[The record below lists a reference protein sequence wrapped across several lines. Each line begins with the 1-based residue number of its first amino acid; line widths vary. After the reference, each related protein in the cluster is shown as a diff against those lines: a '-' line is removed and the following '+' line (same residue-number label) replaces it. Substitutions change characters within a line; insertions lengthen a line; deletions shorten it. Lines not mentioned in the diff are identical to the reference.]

1 MENISVDQLH
11 TRIENLGPNEL
22 ILDVR
27 SQEEFKEGHIKGAK
41 NTNHEEVVS
50 IANELKKYQTVYVH
64 CKMGGRAQMAAQ
76 TLKDAGLTN
85 IVCVKDGGMQRWQ
98 EQGWPIEK

>member
-1 MENISVDQLH
+1 MDNISVDEFH
-11 TRIENLGPNEL
+11 DRVENLGSNDL

-27 SQEEFKEGHIKGAK
+27 SPGEFNEGHIKGAM
-41 NTNHEEVVS
+41 NTNHEEVAS
-50 IANELKKYQTVYVH
+50 IVDEIKQYQTVYVH

-76 TLKDAGLTN
+76 ILRDAGLSN

-98 EQGWPIEK
+98 QQGWPIEK

>member
-11 TRIENLGPNEL
+11 DRFQNLEQNDL

-27 SQEEFKEGHIKGAK
+27 SQEEFDEGHIKGAM
-41 NTNHEEVVS
+41 NTNHEEVAS
-50 IANELKKYQTVYVH
+50 IANELKQYQTVYVH

-76 TLKDAGLTN
+76 T
-85 IVCVKDGGMQRWQ
+85 
-98 EQGWPIEK
+98 